1 MLVKTCAKAW
11 GLCCTALVLAM
22 PLSPLQAQE
31 RGPRLTPDHA
41 IDVYISEDAMQGLYS
56 RQLSMEE
63 FGPIEIRGGVF
74 YNEARDLIAM
84 ADGLVQIGEVEPR
97 ERLRFKAGSRMYGAF
112 LATENNDIFAVAVGG
127 EAEYFLGN
135 QQSASIM
142 LEAYYAP
149 DILTFGTADNM
160 SDVSLRINF
169 GLNSATN
176 VYAGYRLFEIETL
189 VSGDREIDDHL
200 HVGFRRNF

>member
-1 MLVKTCAKAW
+1 VA
-11 GLCCTALVLAM
+11 
-22 PLSPLQAQE
+22 
-31 RGPRLTPDHA
+31 PDHA
-41 IDVYISEDAMQGLYS
+41 IDVYISEDAVQVMYS
-56 RQLSMEE
+56 RALAMDE
-63 FGPIEIRGGVF
+63 FGPVEIRGGAF
-74 YNEARDLIAM
+74 YNEARDLIAV

-97 ERLRFKAGSRMYGAF
+97 ERLRFKAGPRMYGAF
-112 LATENNDIFAVAVGG
+112 LSLENEDVFSVAIGG

-135 QQSASIM
+135 QQSASIV
-142 LEAYYAP
+142 LAAFYAP

-176 VYAGYRLFEIETL
+176 VYAGYRLFEIET
-189 VSGDREIDDHL
+189 VASGDREVDDHL